1 MQTPS
6 AKPAEAAATR
16 KWWVVDAK
24 DQPLGRLASRVAQ
37 VLCGKHKTSYT
48 PHVDTGD
55 FVVVVNAAQVKVTG
69 KKATDKNYYTHSGYP
84 GAIKKHAFRDL
95 LVRHPERPI
104 ELAVKGMLP
113 KNVLGR
119 QMIEKLKIYGN
130 GDHPH
135 QAQKPEP
142 LKVG

>member
-24 DQPLGRLASRVAQ
+24 DLPLGRLASRVAQ
-37 VLCGKHKTSYT
+37 VLSGKHKTSYT

-69 KKATDKNYYTHSGYP
+69 NKATDKNYYTHSGYP
-84 GAIKKHAFRDL
+84 GAIKKESFRHL
-95 LVRHPERPI
+95 LVKHPGRPI

-119 QMIEKLKIYGN
+119 QMIGKLKVYGD
-130 GDHPH
+130 GAHPH

-142 LKVG
+142 LKV

>member
-1 MQTPS
+1 MMTSS

-37 VLCGKHKTSYT
+37 LLSGKHKPSYT

-55 FVVVVNAAQVKVTG
+55 FVVIVNASQVKVTG

-84 GAIKKHAFRDL
+84 GALKQHAFRDL
-95 LVRHPERPI
+95 IARHPERPI

-119 QMIEKLKIYGN
+119 QMIEKLKVYGN

-142 LKVG
+142 LKF

>member
-1 MQTPS
+1 MTTYV
-6 AKPAEAAATR
+6 AKPAEAASTR
-16 KWWVVDAK
+16 KWWLVDAK
-24 DQPLGRLASRVAQ
+24 GQPLGRLASRVATI
-37 VLCGKHKTSYT
+37 LRGKHKPTYT

-69 KKATDKNYYTHSGYP
+69 AKATDKKYYTHSGYP
-84 GAIKKHAFRDL
+84 GAIRSEAFRDL
-95 LVRHPERPI
+95 SARSPERPI

-119 QMIEKLKIYGN
+119 QMILKLHVYGE
-130 GDHPH
+130 GAHPH

-142 LKVG
+142 LKL

>member
-37 VLCGKHKTSYT
+37 VLAGKHKTSYT

-55 FVVVVNAAQVKVTG
+55 FVVVVNASQVKVTG

-84 GAIKKHAFRDL
+84 GAIKKDVFRHL
-95 LVRHPERPI
+95 IVKHPERPI

-119 QMIEKLKIYGN
+119 QMIEKLKVYGN

-142 LKVG
+142 LKF

>member
-1 MQTPS
+1 MTTPS

-16 KWWVVDAK
+16 RWWVVDAK
-24 DQPLGRLASRVAQ
+24 DLPLGRLASKVAQ
-37 VLCGKHKTSYT
+37 VLSGKHKPSYT

-55 FVVVVNAAQVKVTG
+55 FVVVVNASQVKVTG
-69 KKATDKNYYTHSGYP
+69 NKANDKHYYSHSGYP
-84 GAIKKHAFRDL
+84 GSIRKESFRHL
-95 LVRHPERPI
+95 IVKHPERPI

-119 QMIEKLKIYGN
+119 QMIEKLKVYGN

-135 QAQKPEP
+135 QAQKPEA
-142 LKVG
+142 LKV